1 MAVSVAGIARRGRLI
16 FIARR
21 KEGGD
26 LGGKWEFP
34 GGKVEE
40 GESDGDAIVREFR
53 EEFAAAVT
61 AGPFLGSAVFSH
73 RGVERTLRAYEVCFE
88 GEDPLETRP
97 GFPKVPFILREHTE
111 WRWAD
116 LEEIK
121 KLDFAGSDQKLFGFL
136 S

>member
-1 MAVSVAGIARRGRLI
+1 MAGSVAGIARRGNLI

-21 KEGGD
+21 GEGGD
-26 LGGKWEFP
+26 VGGKWEFP

-40 GESDGDAIVREFR
+40 GESDGEALVREFG
-53 EEFAAAVT
+53 EEFSAAVT
-61 AGPFLGSAVFSH
+61 VGPFLGSAVFTH
-73 RGVERTLRAYEVCFE
+73 RGTERTLRAYEVRFE
-88 GEDPLETRP
+88 GAA
-97 GFPKVPFILREHTE
+97 FILREHTE

-116 LEEIK
+116 LDEIK

>member
-34 GGKVEE
+34 GGKAEE
-40 GESDGDAIVREFR
+40 GESDRDALLREFR

-61 AGPFLGSAVFSH
+61 VGPFLGSAVFSH
-73 RGVERTLRAYEVCFE
+73 RGAERTLRAYEVCFE
-88 GEDPLETRP
+88 GAD
-97 GFPKVPFILREHTE
+97 FILREHTE

-136 S
+136 A